1 MRNIERGRG
10 QGAHRSRSVLVVAPA
25 AVAASLVGVLGGPI
39 GNLAQASASPGASGA
54 CPATPASIT
63 VWLSDAGSAGNAL
76 FNKTAASFEKAC
88 PGDKVTIE
96 VFTNTAIVQ
105 KTSVAM
111 SANRAP
117 TVFFSWG
124 GGVLQT
130 YVDAGKVYSLNSAFS
145 QDPAWKS
152 DFLSSALGPVTY
164 NGKVYGVPNEGTQPV
179 LLFYN
184 KPIFA
189 KLHLSP
195 PSTWSGLMS
204 DISAIKAAGLVP
216 MALGNE
222 DYWSGLM
229 YLEYLADRIG
239 GPSVY
244 NALQANKP
252 GAWSQPAIAQA
263 LADIQQLVKAGAFE
277 PGFDAISES
286 SNEPDALFYSGKAA
300 MELMGSWLTG
310 TIYNDDRSFLQS
322 GGVGWTAFPTVP
334 GGKGN
339 SADLVGNVAT
349 YFAVSSN
356 ATTAQKA
363 VAVAWMK
370 DELSTHAYAEAAAGV
385 GDIPVIA
392 GADHYFGGT
401 LPTGYEDWIYSAVTN
416 APHFQYSWDEALGS
430 TKATPLY
437 ENLGKVFELSETPS
451 QFAAAMNKYQ

>member
-1 MRNIERGRG
+1 MRDNKFGLSKKGRR
-10 QGAHRSRSVLVVAPA
+10 ARRALWAPA
-25 AVAASLVGVLGGPI
+25 AAVPLLALAGSPVGASLAP
-39 GNLAQASASPGASGA
+39 ASASPMAGAT
-54 CPATPASIT
+54 CPASTASIT
-63 VWLSDAGSAGNAL
+63 VWLSDAGAAGNAL
-76 FNKTAASFEKAC
+76 FDKTASNFEKAC

-105 KTSVAM
+105 KISVAM
-111 SANRAP
+111 SANTPP

-124 GGVLQT
+124 GGVLQS
-130 YVDAGKVYSLNSAFS
+130 YVQAGKVYSLTSALA
-145 QDPAWKS
+145 QDPSWRAA
-152 DFLSSALGPVTY
+152 FLPSSLGPVTY
-164 NGKVYGVPNEGTQPV
+164 SGKTYGVPNEGTQPV

-184 KPIFA
+184 KPIFTR
-189 KLHLSP
+189 LHLSP
-195 PSTWSGLMS
+195 PKTWAQLLA
-204 DISAIKAAGLVP
+204 DIGTIKSAGLVP
-216 MALGNE
+216 IALGNE

-239 GPSVY
+239 GPRVY

-263 LADIQQLVKAGAFE
+263 LLDIQQLVKAGAFE

-310 TIYNDDRSFLQS
+310 TIYNDAKGFEQG

-339 SADLVGNVAT
+339 AADLAGNVAS
-349 YFAVSSN
+349 YFAVSAK
-356 ATTAQKA
+356 ATAAQKA

-370 DELSTHAYAEAAAGV
+370 DELSTDAYAKAAAGV
-385 GDIPVIA
+385 GDIPVIK
-392 GADHYFGGT
+392 GADKYFGGT
-401 LPTGYEDWIYSAVTN
+401 LPKGFEAWVYDAVLA

-437 ENLGKVFELSETPS
+437 ENLGKVFELTETPA